1 VRSPFWRI
9 VGSLGREAGEE
20 FAAPAGVTR
29 EAQRLLE
36 DVPGHAP
43 LPLGDQSID
52 HGFGAMDASFGKEG
66 GDGARRRAQDVR
78 WQVAKLGQRRLDIV
92 FGHFGRSRRHAKVS
106 PQASRMSS
114 CCEPNSP

>member
-1 VRSPFWRI
+1 
-9 VGSLGREAGEE
+9 
-20 FAAPAGVTR
+20 
-29 EAQRLLE
+29 
-36 DVPGHAP
+36 
-43 LPLGDQSID
+43 
-52 HGFGAMDASFGKEG
+52 
-66 GDGARRRAQDVR
+66 VR